1 MLLLA
6 GLAAS
11 FAAPAT
17 ALAALHTPLKEPPPF
32 VRPLGR
38 WSILVR
44 KLEVVQDGTA
54 NVDVDVPLQ
63 FKSTIDVSTPLV
75 RYWRMCSRNAG
86 QGSLCIPVT
95 EFPLTSP
102 LAVGAWTDVPITIT
116 LPPSARPAQTRLSP
130 LYANT
135 IRTAGY
141 SISCQMYD
149 PDTGRRATFAFVVTV
164 LERAR
169 A

>member
-1 MLLLA
+1 M
-6 GLAAS
+6 
-11 FAAPAT
+11 
-17 ALAALHTPLKEPPPF
+17 PLKEPPPF

-63 FKSTIDVSTPLV
+63 FRSLIDVSTPRV
-75 RYWRMCSRNAG
+75 RYWRTCSRAPG
-86 QGSLCIPVT
+86 QGTLCIPVT
-95 EFPLTSP
+95 EFPMESP
-102 LAVGAWTDVPITIT
+102 LAVGTWTDVPITIT
-116 LPPSARPAQTRLSP
+116 VPPSAKPAQTRLSP
-130 LYANT
+130 LYAST

-149 PDTGRRATFAFVVTV
+149 PDTGRRATFAFVITV